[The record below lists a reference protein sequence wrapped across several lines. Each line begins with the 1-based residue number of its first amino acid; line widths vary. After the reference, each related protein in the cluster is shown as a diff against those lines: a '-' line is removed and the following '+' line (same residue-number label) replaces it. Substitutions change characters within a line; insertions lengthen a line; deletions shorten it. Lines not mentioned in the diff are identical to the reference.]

1 LGGERQIGL
10 GSDFDG
16 IDHMVENL
24 LSYNDYHNLINE
36 LNRLYSSEIV
46 KGLLFDNFTR
56 NFPLEKEI
64 S

>member
-1 LGGERQIGL
+1 
-10 GSDFDG
+10 
-16 IDHMVENL
+16 MVEKL
-24 LSYNDYHNLINE
+24 TSYKDYHNLINE
-36 LNRLYSSEIV
+36 LNRLYTSEFV